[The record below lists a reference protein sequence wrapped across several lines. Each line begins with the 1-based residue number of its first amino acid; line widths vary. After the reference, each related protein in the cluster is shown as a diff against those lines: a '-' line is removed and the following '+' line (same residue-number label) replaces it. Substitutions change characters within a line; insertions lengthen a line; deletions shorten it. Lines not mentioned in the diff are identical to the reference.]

1 MILVFYHDFH
11 DCADIFLEV
20 ELAEELKRLV
30 PMEGLPVP
38 FIQIHLH
45 GYSAWRSVI

>member
-1 MILVFYHDFH
+1 MT
-11 DCADIFLEV
+11 ADIFLEV

-30 PMEGLPVP
+30 PMDGLPVP

-45 GYSAWRSVI
+45 GYSMAFSYIS